1 MVRGAD
7 MSDHESNHS
16 SQKVKKERLDVL
28 LVQRDLAPS
37 REKAQA
43 VIMAGLVLVDDR
55 PQTKPGQKISAD
67 AVIRLKGKDHPYVS
81 RGGLKLAAAFDHYPG
96 LVEEDFIAI
105 DVGASTGG
113 FTDVML
119 RHGASK
125 VYAVDVGHGQLDWGL
140 RTDDRVIVME
150 KTNARYLTVDDIPD
164 PIDLIVCD
172 ASFISLKKVLPASM
186 ALACSGAVLAALIKP
201 QFEVGRADVGKG
213 GVVRDPELH
222 QAVQD
227 DIAAWLSDDM
237 GWHVRGI
244 VPSPITGPE
253 GNKEFIIVADKP
265 ALDGMDA

>member
-1 MVRGAD
+1 MTD
-7 MSDHESNHS
+7 ISPPKKPK
-16 SQKVKKERLDVL
+16 KVGKERLDVL
-28 LVQRDLAPS
+28 LFQRDLAPS

-43 VIMAGLVLVDDR
+43 MIIAGLVLVNDQ
-55 PQTKPGQKISAD
+55 PHTKPGQKVPEDCA
-67 AVIRLKGKDHPYVS
+67 IRLKGKGHPYVS
-81 RGGLKLAAAFDHYPG
+81 RGGLKLAAAFDHYKG
-96 LVEEDFIAI
+96 LMADGFIAI

-119 RHGASK
+119 RHGAAK

-140 RTDDRVIVME
+140 RTNDRVVVME
-150 KTNARYLTVDDIPD
+150 KTNARHLTAEDIPD
-164 PIDLIVCD
+164 VIDLVVCD

-186 ALACSGAVLAALIKP
+186 ALTRPGAVLAALIKP
-201 QFEVGRADVGKG
+201 QFEVGRGDVGKS
-213 GVVRDPELH
+213 GVVRDPMLH

-227 DIAAWLSDDM
+227 DIAAWLTDDM

-265 ALDGMDA
+265 AAD